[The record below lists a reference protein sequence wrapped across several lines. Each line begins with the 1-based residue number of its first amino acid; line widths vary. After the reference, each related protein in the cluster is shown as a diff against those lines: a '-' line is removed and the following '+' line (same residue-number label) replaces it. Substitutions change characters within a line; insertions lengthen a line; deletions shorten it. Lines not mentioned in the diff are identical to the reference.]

1 MNKNKIR
8 EAMPM
13 VLFACGIAG
22 IFVSE
27 VMAARDTLKAEKILE
42 ENHIYREKHI
52 IYDKPDENGVEGE
65 TVYTT
70 FKEYVPEVVKATW
83 KCYIPTAV
91 ATTVTL
97 AALIASNRLTKRQ
110 IALLSSAVASG
121 GALVQKYRKEIL
133 DRTNPEILS
142 EIDKA
147 VAKATM
153 EDAKPVTIST
163 QSINGEEREDFMASP
178 SEGEVLFFDP
188 FTGIKFRSS
197 KLAVLGAKYYL
208 NHNYSIGT
216 GVPFAQFYEFLG
228 LDLPEPFRQLG
239 WEINDD
245 GYMWIDIECIK
256 STEPD
261 PETGEYYYIIEYPVE
276 PTYPESTYPSGNLV
290 NYIGSYA
297 N

>member
-8 EAMPM
+8 EAMPT
-13 VLFACGIAG
+13 VLFMTGIAG

-27 VMAARDTLKAEKILE
+27 VMCARDTLKAEKIIHEKNFKLPGE
-42 ENHIYREKHI
+42 ETFLYADNRIYETI
-52 IYDKPDENGVEGE
+52 VQDKP
-65 TVYTT
+65 TYY
-70 FKEYVPEVVKATW
+70 KEVVKATW
-83 KCYIPTAV
+83 KCYIPTAI
-91 ATTVTL
+91 ATTATL

-133 DRTNPEILS
+133 DRTNPEILI
-142 EIDKA
+142 EIDSA

-163 QSINGEEREDFMASP
+163 QSICGEEREDFMASP

-208 NHNYSIGT
+208 NRNYSIGT

-245 GYMWIDIECIK
+245 GYMWIDIECIQ

-276 PTYPESTYPSGNLV
+276 PTYPESNYPSGNLV
-290 NYIGSYA
+290 DYIGSYA

>member
-8 EAMPM
+8 EAMPT
-13 VLFACGIAG
+13 VLFMTGIVG

-27 VMAARDTLKAEKILE
+27 VMCARDTLKAE
-42 ENHIYREKHI
+42 HI
-52 IYDKPDENGVEGE
+52 ILCKRPVLLKGKDDVEAFDEDISIVCDTKP
-65 TVYTT
+65 
-70 FKEYVPEVVKATW
+70 EYVKEVVKSIW

-91 ATTVTL
+91 ATTATL

-133 DRTNPEILS
+133 DRTNPEILR
-142 EIDKA
+142 EIDSA

-153 EDAKPVTIST
+153 EDAKPVTISN
-163 QSINGEEREDFMASP
+163 QSIYGEEREDFMASP

-208 NHNYSIGT
+208 NRNYSIGT

-239 WEINDD
+239 WEMNDD
-245 GYMWIDIECIK
+245 GYMWIDIECIQ

-276 PTYPESTYPSGNLV
+276 PTYPESNYPSGNLV
-290 NYIGSYA
+290 DYIGSYA

>member
-1 MNKNKIR
+1 
-8 EAMPM
+8 
-13 VLFACGIAG
+13 V
-22 IFVSE
+22 
-27 VMAARDTLKAEKILE
+27 
-42 ENHIYREKHI
+42 
-52 IYDKPDENGVEGE
+52 
-65 TVYTT
+65 
-70 FKEYVPEVVKATW
+70 
-83 KCYIPTAV
+83 
-91 ATTVTL
+91 
-97 AALIASNRLTKRQ
+97 
-110 IALLSSAVASG
+110 ALLSSAVASG

-133 DRTNPEILS
+133 DRTNPEILR
-142 EIDKA
+142 EIDSA
-147 VAKATM
+147 VAKAAM

-163 QSINGEEREDFMASP
+163 YGEEREDFMASP

-208 NHNYSIGT
+208 NRNYSIGA

-245 GYMWIDIECIK
+245 GYMWIDIECIG

-276 PTYPESTYPSGNLV
+276 PTYPESIYPSGNLV
-290 NYIGSYA
+290 DYIGSYA

>member
-8 EAMPM
+8 EAMPT
-13 VLFACGIAG
+13 VLFVTGIAG

-27 VMAARDTLKAEKILE
+27 VMCARDTLKAEAII
-42 ENHIYREKHI
+42 NRHHIYKADAEHEDGI
-52 IYDKPDENGVEGE
+52 P
-65 TVYTT
+65 TT
-70 FKEYVPEVVKATW
+70 KEYVTEVVKGTW

-91 ATTVTL
+91 ATTATL
-97 AALIASNRLTKRQ
+97 AALIASNRLTARQ

-133 DRTNPEILS
+133 DRTNPEILR
-142 EIDKA
+142 EIDSA
-147 VAKATM
+147 VAKAAM

-163 QSINGEEREDFMASP
+163 YGEEREDFMASP

-208 NHNYSIGT
+208 NRNYSIGA

-245 GYMWIDIECIK
+245 GYMWIDIECIG

-276 PTYPESTYPSGNLV
+276 PTYPESIYPSGNLV
-290 NYIGSYA
+290 DYIGSYA
-297 N
+297 K

>member
-8 EAMPM
+8 EAMPT
-13 VLFACGIAG
+13 VLFVTGIAG

-27 VMAARDTLKAEKILE
+27 VMCARDTLKAEELL
-42 ENHIYREKHI
+42 HEKHI
-52 IYDKPDENGVEGE
+52 TRDKLVPIENVIAGE
-65 TVYTT
+65 DVVHKFAPKP

-91 ATTVTL
+91 ATTATL
-97 AALIASNRLTKRQ
+97 AALIASNRLTARQ

-133 DRTNPEILS
+133 DRTNPEILR
-142 EIDKA
+142 EIDSA
-147 VAKATM
+147 VAKAAM

-163 QSINGEEREDFMASP
+163 YGEEREDFMASP

-208 NHNYSIGT
+208 NRNYSIGA

-245 GYMWIDIECIK
+245 GYMWIDIECIG

-276 PTYPESTYPSGNLV
+276 PTYPESIYPSGNLV
-290 NYIGSYA
+290 DYIGSYA